1 MWVNLGTHFS
11 WFIRDP
17 PELQLPN
24 TKAAFS
30 PVYTHTIISVVPPV
44 GSSTVKGLSLPS
56 ET

>member
-44 GSSTVKGLSLPS
+44 GSSIVKGLSLPS